1 MSGETILIVEDNPLN
16 LELISDILEAHGY
29 RVQSAIS
36 GSDALKMVEEEK
48 PDLIL
53 MDIQLPG
60 LDGLTITGMIKE
72 RPGFEKPSPRARGGV
87 SEKWDKEMNVLH
99 PPRAR
104 EEGSIVFS
112 VSVIGPQTLPARAR
126 RGLNT
131 RALAHLTS
139 GYSFVP
145 FGRFGLRHTCLCH
158 DSLIRSP
165 RSGIRRCDGCSI
177 VEPQASAQRDGPCG
191 RKIHT
196 LGDRVPDGTPG
207 PWPSCRHEAE
217 EAKRK
222 CRKKKRSKPPRV
234 HRRTNRRRRRRAG

>member
-87 SEKWDKEMNVLH
+87 VGLNALEESHPN

-104 EEGSIVFS
+104 EEG
-112 VSVIGPQTLPARAR
+112 GAEPAPRPNPPRAR
-126 RGLNT
+126 EEGV
-131 RALAHLTS
+131 
-139 GYSFVP
+139 VP
-145 FGRFGLRHTCLCH
+145 
-158 DSLIRSP
+158 S
-165 RSGIRRCDGCSI
+165 
-177 VEPQASAQRDGPCG
+177 
-191 RKIHT
+191 
-196 LGDRVPDGTPG
+196 
-207 PWPSCRHEAE
+207 
-217 EAKRK
+217 
-222 CRKKKRSKPPRV
+222 
-234 HRRTNRRRRRRAG
+234 